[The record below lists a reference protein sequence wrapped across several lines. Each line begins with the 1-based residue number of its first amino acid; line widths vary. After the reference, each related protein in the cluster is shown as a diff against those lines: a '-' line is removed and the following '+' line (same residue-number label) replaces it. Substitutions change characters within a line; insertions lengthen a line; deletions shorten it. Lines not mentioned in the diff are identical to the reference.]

1 LSGFNTKERF
11 LAFSFAAMVLVL
23 ALFSGLAA
31 IGLVGP
37 DEPRYAWIAREM
49 AQSGDWVTP
58 RLYGQAWFE
67 KPALYYWAAAIGFK
81 MFRSAEWAARMSS
94 AFAALCAAL
103 TISWLALKHYG
114 EKTAWVSLLIFSTT
128 IGALAF
134 ARAATPDM
142 LFAASLTIA
151 MACADTVLREHGA
164 LRSSSD
170 ASQAEPRARLAS
182 TIFFGAWLGVAALAK
197 GPGAVAL
204 AGGSIA
210 LWVICARQW
219 RAALRL
225 AHPAAIGAFVV
236 VAVPWY
242 ALCAMRNPDF
252 LRTFLFLHNVQ
263 RYLTPVFQHR
273 QPFWFFGPIL
283 LIALLP
289 WSVLLFAVAAEGLRL
304 WKQKTFVDSPGF
316 FFACWAI
323 FPIAFFSLSQSKL
336 PGYILPAVPPLAL
349 LCAVALERRI
359 AAGESSRAWMLVAI
373 AATVLALYLAAPLV
387 AQKQLPDLWASQN
400 WHARGRIFQF
410 YGAIVFVASLL
421 FIFVRYPR
429 LALSSICASGLFLAV
444 MANDTLR
451 IAETRSDDQF
461 SARRVAA
468 SKQLQPPF
476 NNDPIAL
483 YKVHRNWEFGLN
495 FYLGRAIPE
504 WTPQIDGPAVV
515 FTSPSGLLELE
526 KQASVTSV
534 QEFGIPK
541 CVKAAVERPLP

>member
-1 LSGFNTKERF
+1 MI
-11 LAFSFAAMVLVL
+11 LAL

-31 IGLVGP
+31 IGLLGP
-37 DEPRYAWIAREM
+37 DEPRYAWIARGM

-58 RLYGQAWFE
+58 RLYGQPWFE
-67 KPALYYWAAAIGFK
+67 KPALYYWAAAVGFK
-81 MFRSAEWAARMSS
+81 IFRSAEWAARMPS

-103 TISWLALKHYG
+103 AIGWLALKHYG
-114 EKTAWVSLLIFSTT
+114 EKTAWVTLLIFATT

-142 LFAASLTIA
+142 LFAASLAIA
-151 MACADTVLREHGA
+151 MACAAGVLREQGSLHS
-164 LRSSSD
+164 RSGLET
-170 ASQAEPRARLAS
+170 APRARLAS
-182 TIFFGAWLGVAALAK
+182 VILFGAWLGVAALAK

-210 LWVICARQW
+210 LWMICTRQW

-225 AHPAAIGAFVV
+225 AHPAAIGAFIVI
-236 VAVPWY
+236 AVPWY
-242 ALCAMRNPDF
+242 ALCAARNPDF
-252 LRTFLFLHNVQ
+252 LRTFLFLHNVE
-263 RYLTPVFQHR
+263 RFLTPVFQHR

-289 WSVLLFAVAAEGLRL
+289 WSVLLFAAIAEGARI
-304 WKQKTFVDSPGF
+304 WRQKTFADSPGF

-323 FPIAFFSLSQSKL
+323 FPIVFFSFSQSKL
-336 PGYILPAVPPLAL
+336 PGYILPAVAPLAL
-349 LCAVALERRI
+349 LCGIALERRI
-359 AAGESSRAWMLVAI
+359 AANDFSRVWMLVAV
-373 AATVLALYLAAPLV
+373 AATVLALYLAAPFV
-387 AQKQLPDLWASQN
+387 GHKFLPDLLNSQN
-400 WHARGRIFQF
+400 WQARGRIFQW
-410 YGAIVFVASLL
+410 YGAIVFMASLL
-421 FIFVRYPR
+421 FLFVRYPR
-429 LALSSICASGLFLAV
+429 LALSSICASALFLAL
-444 MANDTLR
+444 MANDTLG

-461 SARRVAA
+461 SARRIAA
-468 SKQLQPPF
+468 SRQLQPPF

-483 YKVHRNWEFGLN
+483 YRVHRNWEFGLN

-515 FTSPSGLLELE
+515 FTSPAGLLELE
-526 KQASVTSV
+526 KHASVTAV